1 MRGSC
6 LSARSAAG
14 AAKPKVKRVERASM
28 EIFIMDIG
36 KWVDFTGA
44 SY

>member
-36 KWVDFTGA
+36 YGSISLA
-44 SY
+44 